1 MSQTK
6 AQLLDP
12 KGDVTYSGHITGVGA
27 TFSGNLD
34 VTGNVSVGGTLTKQD
49 VTNVDSVG
57 VITARSG
64 IKVTAGGIDCTGI
77 TSITGADDTDNFVID
92 VSGGSQFVVHT
103 DSSDGEISLRAQ
115 DGSGNNYSKYMSF
128 FTQPSGAVV
137 APRLTITS
145 GGGLKYHNADSPTNA
160 NSQSQ
165 ILNHTGGFQFYGSSD
180 SGTHRNIIFGTNNA
194 SAGERLRIT
203 SQGSVGINSTSPV
216 GTLDV
221 TTTAGAGSTVFIY
234 AANHDASATSQAELR
249 FGFAHS
255 GSPEG
260 IGYIKLKENG
270 TNVFDGNLVFGVP
283 NNNGSG
289 GSLTNDVL
297 TIKGSNQN
305 VGIGTNSP
313 VATDSNYNAGALH
326 IHQTG
331 GGGSQIHL
339 TNNATG
345 VAAGN
350 GGAISMWSDDDLYI
364 NNQESDGQLKF
375 GTAGTTRFTINSTG
389 TATFTGAVLDYKGNV
404 RSVPLNTQSSTYTL
418 IATDAGKCILASNT
432 VTFNTGI
439 FGSGDVVTII
449 NNTNGDITIT
459 QGSGA
464 ALYNTADGTTGSRT
478 LATRGISTIYFTHNT
493 TGYISGTGLS

>member
-92 VSGGSQFVVHT
+92 VLSGTQFAVHT
-103 DSSDGEISLRAQ
+103 DASDGEISVRAQ
-115 DGSGNNYSKYMSF
+115 DGSGNNYSKYMTF
-128 FTQPSGAVV
+128 FTQPSGAVA

-160 NSQSQ
+160 NKQSQ
-165 ILNHTGGFQFYGSSD
+165 ILNHSGGWQFYGSSD

-221 TTTAGAGSTVFIY
+221 TTTAGTGSTVFIY
-234 AANHDASATSQAELR
+234 AANHNTSAVSHAELR

-260 IGYIKLKENG
+260 IGHIKLKENG
-270 TNVFDGNLVFGVP
+270 NNAFDGNLVFGVP

-289 GSLTNDVL
+289 GSVTNDVL
-297 TIKGSNQN
+297 FIKGSSQN
-305 VGIGTNSP
+305 VGIGSEIP
-313 VATDSNYNAGALH
+313 QAKLDV
-326 IHQTG
+326 
-331 GGGSQIHL
+331 
-339 TNNATG
+339 
-345 VAAGN
+345 N
-350 GGAISMWSDDDLYI
+350 GTII
-364 NNQESDGQLKF
+364 N
-375 GTAGTTRFTINSTG
+375 TRNVNSTG
-389 TATFTGAVLDYKGNV
+389 DAGIYIASGHRLGFDQSGTRSWTVKATGGNLEIQSGDGNGSLKGASSGGVSDSKGNL
-404 RSVPLNTQSSTYTL
+404 RSVPLNTQGSAYTL
-418 IATDAGKCILASNT
+418 VANDAGKCILASGN
-432 VTFNTGI
+432 VTFNTSI